1 MAWQTRWTTTALSTA
16 LVVALTGGFVAA
28 HHSTAGLFNEHR
40 SVAISGVLTGFRFVE
55 PHATISIEIT
65 NQSGRYEIWRA
76 ETNGSA
82 FLERS
87 GWTKDSL
94 RIGEE
99 VTVEGFP
106 AEGGLKRLRVSKV
119 TRADGTVLLGLQ
131 SR

>member
-16 LVVALTGGFVAA
+16 LLVTLAGAFVAA
-28 HHSTAGLFNEHR
+28 HHSTAGLFNEDR

-65 NQSGRYEIWRA
+65 NPSGRYEIWRA

-106 AEGGLKRLRVSKV
+106 AEGGLKRLRVNKL

-131 SR
+131 

>member
-55 PHATISIEIT
+55 PHATISIEIAT
-65 NQSGRYEIWRA
+65 PSGQYEVWRA
-76 ETNGSA
+76 ETNGSG

-94 RIGEE
+94 RIGEA

-106 AEGGLKRLRVSKV
+106 AEGGLKRLRVNKL